1 MGMLL
6 RRYHDTPEGSPAGA
20 DGGQADAATDETTD
34 AATDETTDEA
44 TDEATDETADEATDE
59 DAPAGNASKEE
70 WAAYRQAHDGLTAEE
85 ADGMSRDDLRDYKK

>member
-6 RRYHDTPEGSPAGA
+6 RRYHDTPEGSPEGA

-34 AATDETTDEA
+34 EA
-44 TDEATDETADEATDE
+44 TDEATDE

>member
-34 AATDETTDEA
+34 AATDETADE
-44 TDEATDETADEATDE
+44 DADEATDE